1 LPRTDGR
8 PAKMVR
14 GYLLVATA
22 AFCWAGSANLAKAA
36 FAGRL
41 FLRLGPV
48 DVLTLTQ
55 MRTTVSVVVLGLV
68 LLGTRGWRRMRVRR
82 GTLAA
87 CLLLGALGVA
97 GSNYF
102 YYYAISRTTVATAI
116 MVQYLAPAYVL
127 LYRLFMREERA
138 SGGGFAA
145 IGCAFAGC
153 ALTVGVGSVAHLN
166 VDALGVLAAVAAGV
180 CFAYYNIGG
189 ARLAGEM
196 DNVLLMLY
204 ATAGAALL
212 WLPIHPPTTWVRAH
226 YSWQQWA
233 FTVVF
238 ALISMLV
245 PYLLYFQAL
254 RFLDPTRAIV
264 TACLEPVF
272 AVILAA
278 SLLGESLAWLQMA
291 GVGLVL
297 IATLF
302 LELRPRQAME
312 VPVG

>member
-1 LPRTDGR
+1 ML
-8 PAKMVR
+8 R
-14 GYLLVATA
+14 GYLLVGLA

-36 FAGRL
+36 FSGRL
-41 FLRLGPV
+41 FLRVGAV

-55 MRTTVSVVVLGLV
+55 MRTTVSAVVLGLV
-68 LLGTRGWRRMRVRR
+68 LLGTRGRQRMRIGRR
-82 GTLAA
+82 TLVA

-127 LYRLFMREERA
+127 LYRLARGQERA
-138 SGGGFAA
+138 SAGGFAA
-145 IGCAFAGC
+145 IACAFAGC

-166 VDALGVLAAVAAGV
+166 VDARGVLAAVAAGA

-204 ATAGAALL
+204 STLGGALL
-212 WLPIHPPTTWVRAH
+212 WLPLHPPMTWVRAH
-226 YSWQQWA
+226 YSWRQWA

-238 ALISMLV
+238 ALVSMLV

-272 AVILAA
+272 AVMLAA
-278 SLLGESLAWLQMA
+278 GLLGEHLAWLQMA

-297 IATLF
+297 VATLF
-302 LELRPRQAME
+302 LELRPRHGVE
-312 VPVG
+312 LPVG